1 MWIEF
6 VVPVGYLLAGIAL
19 LLAIVLPRLLHR
31 LALSPALIF
40 VGAGILA
47 GLLPI
52 SGPLDVQAN
61 LGWIEHLTELCVI
74 VSLMGVGLALD
85 RPLSWRAWASTWRLL
100 AIAMPLFI
108 ALVGSGA
115 WLLGMAPA
123 TALLLA
129 AVLAPTDPV
138 LATDVQVGEPTSDPG
153 NEDEIR
159 FALTSEAGLNDGL
172 AFPFVYAALLLAAAG
187 SLEWVGGWIAWELT
201 GKIVLGLVCGALVG
215 AGFGLLA
222 FRAPVEQ
229 LRLAGTTD
237 VVAVLA
243 TTFLAYGIAE
253 LVGGYGFLAVFAAG
267 MALRGRARE
276 HDFHRASHTFIT
288 QFERILTMGLLVA
301 MGYAVGTGLL
311 AGLTWQ
317 GALLGLVAVLVL
329 RPLVGW
335 TALIG
340 TSIGRP
346 DRRAIAF
353 FGVKGIGSLYYL
365 AFALG
370 EGDFVGADLLWPTVT
385 FTVLVSAVVHG
396 VSATPILSRI
406 DQRMGRATPEP
417 V

>member
-1 MWIEF
+1 MEIEF
-6 VVPVGYLLAGIAL
+6 AVPVGYLLAGIAL
-19 LLAIVLPRLLHR
+19 LLAIVLPRVLHR
-31 LALSPALIF
+31 WALSPALVF
-40 VGAGILA
+40 LGAGILA

-52 SGPLDVQAN
+52 AGRLEVEAHQ
-61 LGWIEHLTELCVI
+61 GWIEHLTELCVI

-85 RPLSWRAWASTWRLL
+85 RPLSWRGWGSTWRLL

-108 ALVGSGA
+108 ALVWSGA
-115 WLLGMAPA
+115 WLLGIAPA

-129 AVLAPTDPV
+129 AVLSPTDPV

-187 SLEWVGGWIAWELT
+187 SLEWVGGWLAWEVV

-222 FRAPVEQ
+222 FRAPVEA

-253 LVGGYGFLAVFAAG
+253 LIGGYGFLAVFAAG

-276 HDFHRASHTFIT
+276 HDFHRAAHTFIA
-288 QFERILTMGLLVA
+288 QFERILTMGLLLA
-301 MGYAVGTGLL
+301 LGYAVGTGLL

-317 GALLGLVAVLVL
+317 GALIAVVAVLVL

-335 TALIG
+335 IALLGAPIPG
-340 TSIGRP
+340 P

-353 FGVKGIGSLYYL
+353 FGVKGIGSFYYL

-370 EGDFVGADLLWPTVT
+370 EGTFIGADVLWPTVT
-385 FTVLVSAVVHG
+385 FTVMVSAVVHG
-396 VSATPILSRI
+396 ISATPILRRI
-406 DQRMGRATPEP
+406 DRRMGRATPEP

>member
-1 MWIEF
+1 MAVEF
-6 VVPVGYLLAGIAL
+6 SVPVGYLLAGVAL

-31 LALSPALIF
+31 WALSPALVF
-40 VGAGILA
+40 LAA
-47 GLLPI
+47 GLLAGVLPI
-52 SGPLDVQAN
+52 TSPLDVGAHR
-61 LGWIEHLTELCVI
+61 GWIEHLTELCVI

-85 RPLSWRAWASTWRLL
+85 RPLSWRAWSSTWRLL
-100 AIAMPLFI
+100 AIAMPLF
-108 ALVGSGA
+108 LVLLWSGA
-115 WLLGMAPA
+115 WLLGVAPA

-138 LATDVQVGEPTSDPG
+138 LATDVQVGEPTDDPG
-153 NEDEIR
+153 NEDEVR

-187 SLEWVGGWIAWELT
+187 SLEWVGGWVAWELI
-201 GKIVLGLVCGALVG
+201 GKVVIGLICGALVG
-215 AGFGLLA
+215 LGFAQLA
-222 FRAPVEQ
+222 FWAPVEQ
-229 LRLAGTTD
+229 LRLAGTAD
-237 VVAVLA
+237 VAAVLA
-243 TTFLAYGIAE
+243 ATFLAYGAAE

-267 MALRGRARE
+267 LSLRGRARE

-301 MGYAVGTGLL
+301 LGYAVGSGLL

-317 GALLGLVAVLVL
+317 GALLGVVAVLVL

-335 TALIG
+335 IALLG
-340 TSIGRP
+340 APLVGH

-353 FGVKGIGSLYYL
+353 FGVKGIGSFYYL
-365 AFALG
+365 TFALG
-370 EGDFVGADLLWPTVT
+370 EGDFADAGMLWPTVT

-396 VSATPILSRI
+396 ISATPILRRI
-406 DQRMGRATPEP
+406 DRRMGRPTPEP